1 MNQDYFELFELPAQ
15 FAIDLSELEQVWRS
29 KSSQVHPDRFAT
41 ASEVEKR
48 VAMQWASLINEAYQV
63 LKNPI
68 KRATYLCEQQGA
80 DIAAESN
87 TSMPPEFLFKQ
98 MEWRECLDAAAGN
111 QDALVQ
117 LMQQV
122 QSEDKVLNQVVGDLI
137 DQQQDW
143 SGAAEKLR
151 QWMFIDK
158 FRSEIKEQL
167 D

>member
-1 MNQDYFELFELPAQ
+1 MNQDYFELFELPAR
-15 FAIDLSELEQVWRS
+15 FAIDISELEQTWRS

-41 ASEVEKR
+41 ASDTEKR

-68 KRATYLCEQQGA
+68 KRATYLCEQQGM
-80 DIAAESN
+80 DVAAESN
-87 TSMPPEFLFKQ
+87 TSMPSAFLFKQ
-98 MEWRECLDAAAGN
+98 MEWREDLDAAAGN
-111 QDALVQ
+111 QEALEQ

-122 QSEDKVLNQVVGDLI
+122 QGEADVLNQEMGDLI
-137 DQQQDW
+137 DQQKDW
-143 SGAAEKLR
+143 SGAVEKLR

-158 FRSEIKEQL
+158 FRREIKEQL